1 MDGEVYIYPHHGI
14 PHRGVVDPP
23 RTTTL
28 RLRQPTVR
36 TVLGSRIPRLP
47 ISLAPLFRSSPS
59 NFLFCTPAFLSLL
72 LLVPAGRCQT
82 VSFHFPFRFPATA
95 ATPVHRDVS
104 FFQPAGSMAGIQGNK
119 ERRRIAESSSADR
132 SKPVGPGREQLAT
145 RTIGRVSLRS
155 PEQIRRAGVT
165 GFIEP

>member
-47 ISLAPLFRSSPS
+47 ISFTPRFSPPPPSRTLLAPQPSPPS
-59 NFLFCTPAFLSLL
+59 TPTARYLSPLDPLATVTFHFPSRFLSLDAEPHRFSYRRTINRDL
-72 LLVPAGRCQT
+72 LHPRAG
-82 VSFHFPFRFPATA
+82 
-95 ATPVHRDVS
+95 
-104 FFQPAGSMAGIQGNK
+104 GG
-119 ERRRIAESSSADR
+119 RRAESESGRPSIDDEPISNR
-132 SKPVGPGREQLAT
+132 SEHVE
-145 RTIGRVSLRS
+145 TIINS
-155 PEQIRRAGVT
+155 
-165 GFIEP
+165 